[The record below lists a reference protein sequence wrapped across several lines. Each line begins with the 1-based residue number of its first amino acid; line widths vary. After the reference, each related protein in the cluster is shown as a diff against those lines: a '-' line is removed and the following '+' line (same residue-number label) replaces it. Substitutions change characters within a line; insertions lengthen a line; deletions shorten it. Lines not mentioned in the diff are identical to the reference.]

1 MPLPREWED
10 AIAAWR
16 EDPSRPS
23 GMIGLADLAREAY
36 ALSAALLATV
46 PAQVSCAKGCA
57 ACCREVIP
65 LSPPEALLLAE
76 THAGLT
82 WERRAESEERRARN
96 FAALKAAGLADAP
109 LLDRAAEVFAMRLDC
124 PYLENESCGIHPDRP
139 LACRE
144 HLAVS
149 PSEWCA
155 GFPDPSIRMLEL
167 PASVGEALAALAA
180 GLMGYRE
187 AVPMA
192 RLADWLEANRDWAG
206 REWRAGLLLDALA
219 RICLG
224 GEPAD
229 LGLPECGQH
238 LF

>member
-1 MPLPREWED
+1 MALPREWEG

-16 EDPSRPS
+16 EDPSRPT
-23 GMIGLADLAREAY
+23 GLIGLAALARQAY
-36 ALSAALLATV
+36 SLSAALLASV

-65 LSPPEALLLAE
+65 LSPPEVLLLAE
-76 THAGLT
+76 THAGLP

-96 FAALKAAGLADAP
+96 LAALQAAGLADAP
-109 LLDRAAEVFAMRLDC
+109 LLDRAAEVFALRLGC

-144 HLAVS
+144 HLAMS
-149 PSEWCA
+149 PAEWCA

-180 GLMGYRE
+180 RLMGYRE

-192 RLADWLEANRDWAG
+192 RLPDWLEANRDWAR
-206 REWRAGLLLDALA
+206 REWRAEPVLDALA
-219 RICLG
+219 RICKG

-229 LGLPECGQH
+229 LELPESGQH